1 MSFVHFK
8 MALAR
13 YTILISI
20 LLYKQGIRGQQ
31 SAPSLGQNSLNQVPQ
46 SNQGTTQE
54 NYIQNQNGNSANKA
68 TILNA
73 QVPVNFQSSNPQSTI
88 STQSILSLQQPKRT
102 SQPTN
107 LQLSQIPNFQQ
118 AFTVQPSLQFDT
130 SFLQQPSQQLT
141 GLQQPQN
148 LQQSQNVYK
157 IPVIQQIPC
166 TKQLNPQQ
174 SVNLVDF
181 NIQQQAPI
189 ASPVVK
195 QIPVQTSQGIPNASF
210 ITSSPS
216 VSAILSCPYQRT
228 DNTNN
233 NFGANYLPSTASAYS
248 FIETPQIS
256 TPYSTLPV
264 MAFRSAPTPIPLV
277 THTVMPY
284 GNQAPD
290 IMESPLRISNNFFI
304 EDETKD
310 LNQDN
315 LISLLLS
322 VLQSPKKSSKSEI
335 PSGSPVIPYLMSYL
349 KKGSKSSSIQTLLP
363 LILNMLSE
371 RRECCGCR
379 GGCQSCEQN
388 RLNKE
393 DDEPRVY
400 EGYSNKRDYSLR
412 KDMFQKDGSEGD
424 ISRMVREHKKSKKLK
439 NSIPV
444 DSCEDEDADYGD
456 CSEEDEN

>member
-13 YTILISI
+13 YTILIFI
-20 LLYKQGIRGQQ
+20 LFYKQGIRGQQ
-31 SAPSLGQNSLNQVPQ
+31 SAPSVGQNSLNQGPQ
-46 SNQGTTQE
+46 NNQGTTQE
-54 NYIQNQNGNSANKA
+54 NSIQNQNGNSANKA
-68 TILNA
+68 SIFNA
-73 QVPVNFQSSNPQSTI
+73 QVPVNFQSLNPQSTI
-88 STQSILSLQQPKRT
+88 STQSTLSLQQPQRT
-102 SQPTN
+102 SQPIN

-130 SFLQQPSQQLT
+130 SFLQKPTQQSV

-148 LQQSQNVYK
+148 LQQSRNVYNV
-157 IPVIQQIPC
+157 PVIQQIPC

-174 SVNLVDF
+174 SVNLMDF
-181 NIQQQAPI
+181 NIQQQVPI
-189 ASPVVK
+189 ANPVVK
-195 QIPVQTSQGIPNASF
+195 QIPVQSSQGIPNAAF
-210 ITSSPS
+210 ISSSPS
-216 VSAILSCPYQRT
+216 VSAILSCPCQRT

-233 NFGANYLPSTASAYS
+233 LGANYFPSTARAYPI
-248 FIETPQIS
+248 IETPQIS

-264 MAFRSAPTPIPLV
+264 MAFRSTPTPTPLL

-284 GNQAPD
+284 GGQSPD
-290 IMESPLRISNNFFI
+290 ILESPLRVSNNVFI

-322 VLQSPKKSSKSEI
+322 LLQSPKKSSKSEI
-335 PSGSPVIPYLMSYL
+335 PSGFPINSYL
-349 KKGSKSSSIQTLLP
+349 SSYLNQGSKPSSIKSLLP

-371 RRECCGCR
+371 RREGCGCST
-379 GGCQSCEQN
+379 GCQSCEQK
-388 RLNKE
+388 RMYKE
-393 DDEPRVY
+393 DAEPRIY
-400 EGYSNKRDYSLR
+400 EGYSKKRDYSLR
-412 KDMFQKDGSEGD
+412 DDMFQKDGSEGG

-444 DSCEDEDADYGD
+444 DSCEDEDADCGD